1 MIDTT
6 TRAILQSNA
15 KRVLILGTAST
26 YGDDLYGKRLNTQGT
41 TCLYPTAHQQDFI
54 ETYIRTA
61 LDQQL
66 GNTIQQQFAHQVEQ
80 IALETQA
87 DGVVLACT
95 DLTGDLPDKHAGL
108 RVFDPLQLLA
118 IASAEYVL
126 GRDDLFV
133 DHGCLLYTSDAAD
146 E

>member
-1 MIDTT
+1 M
-6 TRAILQSNA
+6 
-15 KRVLILGTAST
+15 
-26 YGDDLYGKRLNTQGT
+26 
-41 TCLYPTAHQQDFI
+41 YPTAHQQDFI

-66 GNTIQQQFAHQVEQ
+66 GDTIQQQFAHQVEQ
-80 IALETQA
+80 IAIEAQA

-133 DHGCLLYTSDAAD
+133 NHG
-146 E
+146 